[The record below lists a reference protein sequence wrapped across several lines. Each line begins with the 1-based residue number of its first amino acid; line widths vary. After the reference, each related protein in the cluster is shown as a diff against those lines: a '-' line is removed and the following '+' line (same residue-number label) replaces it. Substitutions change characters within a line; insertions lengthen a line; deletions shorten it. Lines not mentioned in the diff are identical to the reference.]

1 MALTV
6 TFLSVFWA
14 LITPVRQV
22 FTAEA
27 SPGASAL
34 AAAGQSAGWAPAF
47 ALTPVEM
54 FHSHV
59 RCESWVCSLVLS
71 HQCWRRLHVLVHVM
85 ALESHPLA
93 LGTQTAAAVDQS
105 SLGCAD
111 RPWGVE
117 ASNLLFCSSGVGCSR
132 TARLLPG
139 KGLFSLLPSSR
150 AVTSFRNGAAS
161 RPVPCLCVLLSWQS
175 DAHGPQPSASA
186 LTQARGAGSWWHTV
200 NASFCWC
207 R

>member
-1 MALTV
+1 MQPCVV
-6 TFLSVFWA
+6 TSV
-14 LITPVRQV
+14 LET
-22 FTAEA
+22 TAHA
-27 SPGASAL
+27 SPCHGFGKSPP
-34 AAAGQSAGWAPAF
+34 GSWDPKSCCCG
-47 ALTPVEM
+47 PVQPGL
-54 FHSHV
+54 
-59 RCESWVCSLVLS
+59 R
-71 HQCWRRLHVLVHVM
+71 
-85 ALESHPLA
+85 
-93 LGTQTAAAVDQS
+93 
-105 SLGCAD
+105 
-111 RPWGVE
+111 RPWGGE
-117 ASNLLFCSSGVGCSR
+117 ASNLLFCSSGVGCTR

-186 LTQARGAGSWWHTV
+186 LTQGRGAGSWWHTV